1 METRRIRFEII
12 DEMLGTNPGVK
23 EIHEEFIASKAPDAE
38 TRQQELEHMPKEE
51 MVSKEMT
58 VFYRNPETNAIEIP
72 NHWFYGFCKSS
83 CGYLRRVD
91 GTKSK
96 KLTSYKKVIDGLIK
110 AFPDAKDP
118 RGRFVEVH
126 LPDGGTTGTCQ
137 RPLRAQTMQGERVA
151 LANSETV
158 PVGSWFEIDVVCMDP
173 KMWPTIEEWLDYGL
187 YNGFGQWRSSGKGAF
202 VWKYIDPLANTPA

>member
-1 METRRIRFEII
+1 METRRVRFTTIA
-12 DEMLGTNPGVK
+12 EMLGTNPGCK

-38 TRQQELEHMPKEE
+38 SRKQELEHMPKEE

-58 VFYRNPETNAIEIP
+58 VFYRNPETNEIEIP
-72 NHWFYGFCKSS
+72 NHWVYGFMKSA

-91 GTKSK
+91 DTKSK

-110 AFPDAKDP
+110 AFPDANNP
-118 RGRFVEVH
+118 RGRFATLH
-126 LPDGGTTGTCQ
+126 LPEGGEIGNCQ

-158 PVGSWFEIDVVCMDP
+158 PEDSWFEFDIVAIDP
-173 KMWPTIEEWLDYGL
+173 KLWPVIEEWLDYGI
-187 YNGFGQWRSSGKGAF
+187 YSGMGQWRNSGKGAF
-202 VWKYIDPLANTPA
+202 MWEYVEADK

>member
-1 METRRIRFEII
+1 MAMDIRRIRFTII
-12 DEMLGTNPGVK
+12 SEMLGTNPGVK

-51 MVSKEMT
+51 LVNKEMT
-58 VFYRNPETNAIEIP
+58 VFYRNPETNEIEIP
-72 NHWFYGFCKSS
+72 NHWIYGFCKSA

-110 AFPDAKDP
+110 AFPDAKNP
-118 RGRFVEVH
+118 RGRFFTLH
-126 LPDGGTTGTCQ
+126 LPEGGEVGTCQ

-158 PVGSWFEIDVVCMDP
+158 PEGSWFECDIIAIDP
-173 KMWPTIEEWLDYGL
+173 KLWDVIEEWLDYGI
-187 YNGFGQWRSSGKGAF
+187 YSGMGQWRNSGKGAF
-202 VWKYIDPLANTPA
+202 TWEYVNQ